1 MIRNAGDFAFALI
14 LAIALGATL
23 LRCGTGRTVDDVDA
37 APAPEAAAH
46 DAGCVPRN
54 IAPGCVGGDP

>member
-37 APAPEAAAH
+37 APEAAATH

-54 IAPGCVGGDP
+54 IAPGCVGSEP

>member
-14 LAIALGATL
+14 LAIGLGATL

-37 APAPEAAAH
+37 APEAAAH